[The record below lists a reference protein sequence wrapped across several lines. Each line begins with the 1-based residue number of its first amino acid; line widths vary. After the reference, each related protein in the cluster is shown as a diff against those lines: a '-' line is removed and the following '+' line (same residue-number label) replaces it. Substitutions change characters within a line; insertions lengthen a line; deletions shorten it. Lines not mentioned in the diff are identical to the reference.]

1 MILQERLTSVTND
14 LKLQLEWQRRTS
26 SEAHASFVQAHEH
39 LAKLSRDSSQHLTHL
54 LAQKS
59 ASTTSQATQVDMPNA
74 VKPDDN
80 LIPSPSANNTQAST
94 EACLLL
100 SMQASNQACLR
111 LCARQHLLAARALQ
125 RMLAVHLVRAWSGL
139 CEGTWKCRRR
149 RCLLRRASVRLR
161 LTLLAVALGGFASVA
176 RSMV

>member
-1 MILQERLTSVTND
+1 MRPSSKPTSILQSSRATQASTSHTCWPSRETCGRLT
-14 LKLQLEWQRRTS
+14 KRP
-26 SEAHASFVQAHEH
+26 
-39 LAKLSRDSSQHLTHL
+39 
-54 LAQKS
+54 QKS